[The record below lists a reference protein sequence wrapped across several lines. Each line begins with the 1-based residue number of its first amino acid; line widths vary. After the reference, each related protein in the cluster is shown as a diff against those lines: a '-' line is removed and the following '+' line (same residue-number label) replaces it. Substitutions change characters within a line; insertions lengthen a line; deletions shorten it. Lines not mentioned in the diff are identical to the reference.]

1 MGNIK
6 QINIKI
12 RYLTFASTDGNKS
25 VLEKVHKNLRLKIK
39 LKEIPLKKVSL
50 KKISRK
56 SNLIQMI
63 IYL

>member
-50 KKISRK
+50 KKIS
-56 SNLIQMI
+56 
-63 IYL
+63 

>member
-25 VLEKVHKNLRLKIK
+25 VSEKVHKNLRLKIK

-50 KKISRK
+50 KKIS
-56 SNLIQMI
+56 
-63 IYL
+63 